1 MPPTCFSV
9 KYPYDGD
16 QLQVMPWPELHHLSE
31 HDKRAIYEYVNAIPR
46 VALHVVTDS
55 EGRWPSSPVS
65 GLAL

>member
-16 QLQVMPWPELHHLSE
+16 QLQVMPWPELRHLSE

-46 VALHVVTDS
+46 VAGPASGVLHNDCT
-55 EGRWPSSPVS
+55 
-65 GLAL
+65 